1 MKLPNTLMTK
11 LLLALVATATAAFA
25 ADPFLGSWKIDE
37 KKSMI
42 PPQALEAQEG
52 VVLTLESV
60 GKDTYRVTFAPVGH
74 APDADAIKIWV
85 ADGKERQEEHLGH
98 PINVKVERLSD
109 FHLRTA
115 TWGDRGA
122 PLVYDWTVSTD
133 GKTLTATTQSGP
145 EPAIIVYS
153 KQ

>member
-25 ADPFLGSWKIDE
+25 ADPFLGSWKINEE
-37 KKSMI
+37 KSAL
-42 PPQALEAQEG
+42 PPQALEAQKG

-60 GKDTYRVTFAPVGH
+60 GKDTYRVTAGP
-74 APDADAIKIWV
+74 ASATPSADASKIWV
-85 ADGKERQEEHLGH
+85 ADGKERQEEHFGR
-98 PINVKVERLSD
+98 PINVKVERLSE

-115 TWGDRGA
+115 TWYGRED
-122 PLVYDWTVSTD
+122 PLVYDWTVSAD
-133 GKTLTATTQSGP
+133 GKTLTAATQGGP
-145 EPAIIVYS
+145 QPEIIVYS